1 LRTASFERKTD
12 ISYLPTAIAAR
23 IEMMVITISISSSE
37 NPAAQKP
44 RREVDLRLP
53 LFRKP
58 QTVMW

>member
-1 LRTASFERKTD
+1 
-12 ISYLPTAIAAR
+12 
-23 IEMMVITISISSSE
+23 MMVITISISSSE